1 MNRQSIMTTLSKP
14 CVIGNLGICRESSTK
29 EPSPH
34 PPLHESQIN
43 LCKHRL
49 ASGTSRWQRS
59 RVKLGRRP
67 LLPRKAPGKSKQVV
81 PLRLAAWRQS
91 RLAEDIHHTVL
102 GIAADYAT
110 CKLSCLAAM
119 PKSTCSESCIMSS
132 SVLSSSRAKGT
143 WPHQVGQ
150 DKRSGHSCKHLS
162 NEHKNPW

>member
-1 MNRQSIMTTLSKP
+1 MPGCVVEGGWASMNRQSIMTTLSKP

-91 RLAEDIHHTVL
+91 RLGTGFRRRHSPYRFGHCSRLCHMQAELPCSNAQVHMFRVL
-102 GIAADYAT
+102 YYV
-110 CKLSCLAAM
+110 
-119 PKSTCSESCIMSS
+119 
-132 SVLSSSRAKGT
+132 VLCAK
-143 WPHQVGQ
+143 
-150 DKRSGHSCKHLS
+150 
-162 NEHKNPW
+162 